1 MIRAGKLDQRITFRR
16 KTIAYDSYG
25 EPIETWSDAF
35 TVPAKVTTTGGK
47 EFYAAQ
53 KKNAETECL
62 FKIRYTERVNV
73 RMRVKWCGREFEILP
88 PINDVNAKH
97 TELSISGKEVV

>member
-1 MIRAGKLDQRITFRR
+1 MIRAGELDQKVTFRR
-16 KTIAYDSYG
+16 KTVAYNSYN
-25 EPIETWSDAF
+25 EPIETWADAF
-35 TVPAKVTTTGGK
+35 TVSAGVTTTGGK

-62 FKIRYTERVNV
+62 FKIRYTEKVNV
-73 RMRVKWCGREFEILP
+73 LMRVKWAGREFEILP

-97 TELSISGKEVV
+97 KELLISGKEVV

>member
-1 MIRAGKLDQRITFRR
+1 MIRAGELDQRVTFRR

-25 EPIETWSDAF
+25 AQIPTWADAF
-35 TVPAKVTTTGGK
+35 TVPAGVTTTGGK

-62 FKIRYTERVNV
+62 FKIRYTEKVNV
-73 RMRVKWCGREFEILP
+73 QMRVKWNGREFEILP

-97 TELSISGKEVV
+97 TTLLISGKEVV

>member
-1 MIRAGKLDQRITFRR
+1 MIRAGELNQRVTFRR
-16 KTIAYDSYG
+16 KTVAYNGYG
-25 EPIETWSDAF
+25 EPIESWADAF
-35 TVPAKVTTTGGK
+35 TVPAGVTTTGGK

-62 FKIRYTERVNV
+62 FKIRYTEKVNV
-73 RMRVKWCGREFEILP
+73 LMRVKWCGRKFEILP

-97 TELSISGKEVV
+97 REILISAKEVV